1 MKEAP
6 RAPKLLKRRPRID
19 EDDIEP
25 AVARIGRRR
34 EHQTIAVFSPVG
46 ECDEKSLAI
55 EALVVERD
63 LVPPRAIAPD
73 NVQAASD
80 VAQDPAFFA
89 EIERHADRCVEADA
103 GDIQKMA
110 IGEIADVDRARGRCQ
125 RVCERRRL
133 RARPSPEPDGMMPSA
148 VGVPINGPATSLTV
162 PSPPHANTASQPR
175 FTKSCASSDA

>member
-125 RVCERRRL
+125 RVCERRTRIAWEPQT
-133 RARPSPEPDGMMPSA
+133 ARE
-148 VGVPINGPATSLTV
+148 TV
-162 PSPPHANTASQPR
+162 AGARWN
-175 FTKSCASSDA
+175 D